1 MLLFY
6 LTIIVVHNFLQRI
19 KHYALIK
26 IGTTAG
32 VEDTQGDGEID
43 TLLEHRQ
50 AQGIG
55 LQLHSLHIT
64 ESLLAFNKSR
74 LAIGVYQSALVT
86 LARWLTVKNERNC

>member
-26 IGTTAG
+26 VGTTAG
-32 VEDTQGDGEID
+32 VEDPQGDGEID

-55 LQLHSLHIT
+55 LQLDSLHIA
-64 ESLLAFNKSR
+64 ESLLAFDKAW
-74 LAIGVYQSALVT
+74 LPIGVYQSALVT
-86 LARWLTVKNERNC
+86 LARRFAVQCERNG